1 MKILTIIG
9 GSGFIGKSF
18 IDGFQRNVIS
28 NLKIKKI
35 NIICRKVNNLKLNKR
50 LKFKNIKI
58 IKGDI
63 RLLKKIPK
71 SDLVVYAAETSKI
84 KDFNNKVKISNDHKN
99 GIDNFCKII
108 KKNKNTKILYISSG
122 AVYQSK
128 LNHKK
133 SDSYKNI
140 YSNLKIY
147 SENRIK
153 QLSKFN
159 IKTTIARCF
168 TFIGFW
174 LPKNQHYAIGNF
186 IRDGLTKKIINVR
199 TKKTLI
205 RSYMYADDL
214 IYWLTKIA
222 LNANLKCP
230 IYNVGSNKP
239 VDINSVASLIGK
251 ILNKPVKFSNSKV
264 KKIDKYVPNIYKA
277 KKKLKL
283 KINYDLKESINLSIN
298 GSYEKVN

>member
-1 MKILTIIG
+1 LKILTIIG
-9 GSGFIGKSF
+9 GSGFIGKSY
-18 IDGFQRNVIS
+18 IDGFQRNIIS

-35 NIICRKVNNLKLNKR
+35 NIICRKAKNLKANKL
-50 LKFKNIKI
+50 LKFKNIRI

-63 RLLKKIPK
+63 RFLKKIPK

-84 KDFNNKVKISNDHKN
+84 KDFNNKVKITKDHKN
-99 GIDNFCKII
+99 AIDNFCKII
-108 KKNKNTKILYISSG
+108 ENNKKAKILYVSSG
-122 AVYQSK
+122 VVYGPK
-128 LNHKK
+128 LKHKK
-133 SDSYKNI
+133 SDYYKNI
-140 YSNLKIY
+140 YSSLKVY

-153 QLSKFN
+153 QLSKFGM
-159 IKTTIARCF
+159 KTTIARCF
-168 TFIGFW
+168 TFVGFW

-186 IRDGLTKKIINVR
+186 IRDGLTKKIINVK
-199 TKKTLI
+199 TKKNLI

-230 IYNVGSNKP
+230 VYNVGSNKA
-239 VDINSVASLIGK
+239 VNIYSIARLIGK
-251 ILNKPVKFSNSKV
+251 IMNKPVKFSKSNI
-264 KKIDKYVPNIYKA
+264 KKIDKYVPNINKA

-298 GSYEKVN
+298 GSYEKAN